1 MACPNIGTIE
11 INIKMALNAVMER
24 DSQNPTPILDKEP
37 ILEMIKGVMP
47 PYKTASLPYF
57 LSYKLLYPIK
67 LSSTAIATSLP
78 SLIAHTTRLCP
89 LCISPVTNIFS

>member
-37 ILEMIKGVMP
+37 KKEPEGSLIKNF
-47 PYKTASLPYF
+47 F
-57 LSYKLLYPIK
+57 LSILC
-67 LSSTAIATSLP
+67 SL
-78 SLIAHTTRLCP
+78 TT
-89 LCISPVTNIFS
+89 FSFSKQFYITIPHFY